1 MFIDKNRYSFIN
13 AYREGLSRNDF
24 ELKRLGITEE
34 KFLDK
39 TCESFYNTILFNF
52 LSERFSSTLTNK
64 LKMVEKMKKISKIE
78 GNSVVIPVGE
88 MTDLINFSIYV
99 ENAQYIKG
107 EEEKEVFKIQKISEI
122 VDSGISARKTS
133 GINEKTFNRE
143 QIKRSIID
151 FSKGYTEDV
160 FEESEQI
167 VISFY

>member
-13 AYREGLSRNDF
+13 AYKEGLSRNDF

-39 TCESFYNTILFNF
+39 TCESFYNNILFNF
-52 LSERFSSTLTNK
+52 LSERFSSTFTNK

-78 GNSVVIPVGE
+78 GNSVIIPIE
-88 MTDLINFSIYV
+88 EITDLINFSIYV
-99 ENAQYIKG
+99 ENAQVEKS

-133 GINEKTFNRE
+133 GSNEKTFNT
-143 QIKRSIID
+143 QQVKKSIID
-151 FSKGYTEDV
+151 FSKTFTADV